1 MPINKDELTKDM
13 IEKAMACKTAEELI
27 ALAKSE
33 GIEITEAEAEAYFAE
48 LSECELQDGDLKHV
62 AGGLCGAVGAPPV
75 GPSNYK

>member
-1 MPINKDELTKDM
+1 MPINKNEITKEM
-13 IEKAMACKTAEELI
+13 LEKAMQCKTAEDLI

-33 GIEITEAEAEAYFAE
+33 GIEITEAEAEAYLAE
-48 LSECELQDGDLKHV
+48 LSECELQDGDLKYV